1 MLSCSSQQV
10 GRGEIFSQIDFCL
23 PENRVDLIL
32 YPGGLK
38 VIRLFRVFWGV
49 VSFRAMVRRA
59 SAGWARATPAGPAAS
74 RCRAVSPTSGCGRTR
89 HGNCRATAP
98 HGAS

>member
-49 VSFRAMVRRA
+49 VSFWAMVRRA
-59 SAGWARATPAGPAAS
+59 SAG
-74 RCRAVSPTSGCGRTR
+74 
-89 HGNCRATAP
+89 
-98 HGAS
+98 